1 MKHADY
7 KDRKGKFAIDC
18 DIIDNGPQYAQA
30 IMAEVVVVRAE
41 AMHHSNLIE
50 YHAYSKHFR
59 EIPFGEI
66 IPTYTIV
73 VNVTYDDDGKEKAIT
88 LAFKEAPEPGAVLRR
103 DQLVEELNAPGR
115 WTGPACLGP
124 AADVDANARHMTA
137 RQLVALALGR
147 SVADIVDVT
156 VDPELCGTVQALVK
170 LPSAVGGSTWQDVP
184 LPLEDWQQC
193 VGEPPP
199 SKL

>member
-1 MKHADY
+1 MKHKDY

-50 YHAYSKHFR
+50 YHAYSKQFR

-66 IPTYTIV
+66 IPTYKV
-73 VNVTYDDDGKEKAIT
+73 VVHVTYDDDGNETSIT
-88 LAFKEAPEPGAVLRR
+88 LAFKESPEPGAVLSR
-103 DQLVEELNAPGR
+103 DQLVKELNAPGR
-115 WTGPACLGP
+115 WTGPATEV
-124 AADVDANARHMTA
+124 AANARHMMA
-137 RQLVALALGR
+137 KQLVASALGR

-170 LPSAVGGSTWQDVP
+170 LPTAVGGSQWQDVP

-193 VGEPPP
+193 VDEPPP